1 MAYQSIAGL
10 HRDFFGLPHMIAAV
24 KVVGPRSLPGI
35 LRALLDHISTK
46 VLFLSRKF
54 VRSSFNNLN

>member
-1 MAYQSIAGL
+1 MAYQSIAAL
-10 HRDFFGLPHMIAAV
+10 HRDFFGLPHMIAVV

-46 VLFLSRKF
+46 V
-54 VRSSFNNLN
+54 

>member
-10 HRDFFGLPHMIAAV
+10 HRDFFGLPHMIAV
-24 KVVGPRSLPGI
+24 IKVVGSRSLPGI

-46 VLFLSRKF
+46 VLFGTWKS
-54 VRSSFNNLN
+54 